1 MLSDPISFRHYGLS
15 LGEMETIYSMLLDI
29 SCVEEEQIS
38 YNDLSSYLGIKNE
51 LDNLY
56 ATLIMIEFPFMYG
69 ENFFK
74 LFSFEKWHSLKSILK
89 EIKRRRNKKSTYF
102 FMYFY
107 GLEPYENI
115 SIIFSMKSLTKRS
128 FEMAIEKIEYLVDI
142 IPIQLNSIPENSFQ
156 IIYSYDDSN
165 FKWIPLMAKAYVN
178 KNEKKILEYR
188 YLENKWIK
196 NIKND

>member
-74 LFSFEKWHSLKSILK
+74 FFSFEKWHSLKSILK
-89 EIKRRRNKKSTYF
+89 EIKRRRNKKSTSV

-115 SIIFSMKSLTKRS
+115 SIIFSMNNLTKRS

-165 FKWIPLMAKAYVN
+165 FKWIPLTAKAYVN
-178 KNEKKILEYR
+178 KNEKKILEYH
-188 YLENKWIK
+188 YLENKWI
-196 NIKND
+196 

>member
-1 MLSDPISFRHYGLS
+1 MSDPISFRHYGLS

-89 EIKRRRNKKSTYF
+89 EIKRRRNKKSTSV

-115 SIIFSMKSLTKRS
+115 SIIFSMNNLTKRS

-165 FKWIPLMAKAYVN
+165 FKWIPLIAKAYVN
-178 KNEKKILEYR
+178 KNEKKILEYH
-188 YLENKWIK
+188 YLENKWI
-196 NIKND
+196 

>member
-89 EIKRRRNKKSTYF
+89 EIKRRRNKKSTSV

-115 SIIFSMKSLTKRS
+115 SIIFSMNNLTKRS

-165 FKWIPLMAKAYVN
+165 FKWIPLIAKAYVN
-178 KNEKKILEYR
+178 KNEKKILEYH
-188 YLENKWIK
+188 YLENKWI
-196 NIKND
+196 

>member
-89 EIKRRRNKKSTYF
+89 EIKRRRNKKSTSV

-115 SIIFSMKSLTKRS
+115 SIIFSMNNLTKRS

-165 FKWIPLMAKAYVN
+165 FKWIPLTAKAYVN
-178 KNEKKILEYR
+178 KNEKKILEYH
-188 YLENKWIK
+188 YLENKWI
-196 NIKND
+196 